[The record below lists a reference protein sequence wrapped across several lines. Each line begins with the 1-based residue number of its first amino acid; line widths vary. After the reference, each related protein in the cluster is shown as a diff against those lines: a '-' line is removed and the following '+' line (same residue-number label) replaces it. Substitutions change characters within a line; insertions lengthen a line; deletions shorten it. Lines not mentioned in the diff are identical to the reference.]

1 MYICIK
7 TEQFCKEAIWL
18 TVDEGWLEEASEVKK
33 EGTWVSVEEFL
44 VKEVSVEGVLME
56 GVTGEVLVS
65 DADVEVSLSEKQVKA

>member
-1 MYICIK
+1 M
-7 TEQFCKEAIWL
+7 
-18 TVDEGWLEEASEVKK
+18 DEGWLEEASEVKK